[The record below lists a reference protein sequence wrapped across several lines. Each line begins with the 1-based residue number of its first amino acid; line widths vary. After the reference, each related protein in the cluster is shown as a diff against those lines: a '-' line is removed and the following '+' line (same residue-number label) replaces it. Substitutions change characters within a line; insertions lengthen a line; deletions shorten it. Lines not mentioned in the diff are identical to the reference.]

1 MQEKPPGSLR
11 SHSQGIKLGDIYYI
25 VFRHKWKILI
35 VSALGIIAAV
45 VESATWPPM
54 YEGEAKL
61 LVKYVQD
68 TTPPDNRNEPDTM
81 THTPVG
87 SGESILASELEII
100 NNQNVADQVADMLP
114 ESVLQKIAKGTN
126 HMAAADYIAGHLRA
140 EVPRSTSVIRLVF
153 DHPDPSVIQP
163 VLTNVIDAYTK
174 IHAYIHGHGQ
184 FDDII
189 SEERNKRKQRMDEAE
204 RELETAKKNADVI
217 DLEETKKTFSEAASR
232 TEQDLFETQTEL
244 AQKVAYVKTLT
255 GTNVSGPVQPEGVT
269 NVELPVKM
277 EPVPP
282 ETLAEYR
289 DVLETLTELKR
300 QKEKQLNEGFKPTSS
315 RVKQFSDDIATQEA
329 RRNQLETNFPAL
341 LMSKATMAASANPAT
356 GSGSPNPQE
365 AISQEVARIAELA
378 TRVTY
383 LSNRL
388 ARIKMDQDRFA
399 TNEPTITDFE
409 RNLAM
414 STEGYLA
421 FQKRL
426 DQMNIEQ
433 DLGSGKAAN
442 ISQIESPTPPY
453 GSLENR
459 KKKVK
464 TVGMILAGSIGG
476 ILGLVFLLEFYL
488 DQSVRRPAEIES
500 RLGLP
505 VFINIPVLG
514 INGNGKSRRLLEGS
528 KVPLLPPPSDSKNGN
543 GTNGSMVH
551 VPQPAGAEAQAMEV
565 ALWDPRHELHPYC
578 EALRDRL
585 INFFEIKNLTHKP
598 KLVSVTGCEDGAGV
612 SSIAAGLAASLSETG
627 DGNVLLVDMNNQ
639 GTAQQFYRGDLACGL
654 DDALESEK
662 RGGALVHDNLYVVSG
677 ASNNEKLPRAL
688 PKRFKHLVPRLRAS
702 DFDYI
707 IFDMPPVSQTSV
719 TLQLAR
725 FMDSVLV
732 VAESERTDREVLR
745 KAAALLEE
753 SKTNV
758 GVVLNKGRNYLP
770 KRLRQDI

>member
-11 SHSQGIKLGDIYYI
+11 AHSQGIKLGDIYYI
-25 VFRHKWKILI
+25 IFRHKWKILI
-35 VSALGIIAAV
+35 VSALGLIAAAV
-45 VESATWPPM
+45 VNATWPPM
-54 YEGEAKL
+54 YEGEATL

-87 SGESILASELEII
+87 TGESILATELEII
-100 NNQNVADQVADMLP
+100 RNQNVADTVADNLSHDIL
-114 ESVLQKIAKGTN
+114 EKIAKGTN
-126 HMAAADYIAGHLRA
+126 HMAAAAYINAHLQA
-140 EVPRSTSVIRLVF
+140 DVPRATSVIRLTF

-163 VLTNVIDAYTK
+163 VLTNVIEAYTK

-189 SEERNKRKQRMDEAE
+189 SEERNKRKSLMDQASDAF
-204 RELETAKKNADVI
+204 RTAKANADVL
-217 DLEETKKTFSEAASR
+217 DVQDTKKTLSDAR
-232 TEQDLFETQTEL
+232 TKTEQDLFDTQTEL
-244 AQKVAYVKTLT
+244 AQKIAYVKDLT
-255 GTNVSGPVQPEGVT
+255 GTNTPGPVQPGVGT
-269 NVELPVKM
+269 NADLPVKLA
-277 EPVPP
+277 PVPD
-282 ETLAEYR
+282 EVLAEYK
-289 DVLETLTELKR
+289 DVLRDIDTVTRLRDKKIE
-300 QKEKQLNEGFKPTSS
+300 EGFLPTSAL
-315 RVKQFSDDIATQEA
+315 VKKFSDDLAGYEA
-329 RRNQLETNFPAL
+329 RRHQMETNFPGLPKRKSSLAAAAPTL
-341 LMSKATMAASANPAT
+341 GANGSQAT
-356 GSGSPNPQE
+356 
-365 AISQEVARIAELA
+365 SQENLVQEIAQIRGLVE
-378 TRVTY
+378 RMSS

-388 ARIKMDQDRFA
+388 ARIKSDEDRFA
-399 TNEPTITDFE
+399 TNEPAITQFE
-409 RNLAM
+409 REVART
-414 STEGYLA
+414 SESYLE

-442 ISQIESPTPPY
+442 ISPIESPTPPY
-453 GSLENR
+453 GSAENR

-464 TVGMILAGSIGG
+464 AVGMILAGSVGG
-476 ILGLVFLLEFYL
+476 ILGLVFLLEVYL
-488 DQSVRRPAEIES
+488 DQTIRRPVEVES
-500 RLGLP
+500 KLGLP
-505 VFINIPVLG
+505 VFINIPLLG
-514 INGNGKSRRLLEGS
+514 MNGSARRLTEGV
-528 KVPLLPPPSDSKNGN
+528 KVPLLPPPSGSTNGN
-543 GTNGSMVH
+543 GSNGAVVH
-551 VPQPAGAEAQAMEV
+551 ASEPSTSHAHDVEV
-565 ALWDPRHELHPYC
+565 ALWDSRHELHPYC

-598 KLVSVTGCEDGAGV
+598 KLVSVTGCEDGSGV

-662 RGGALVHDNLYVVSG
+662 RGGAMVQDNLYVVTGST
-677 ASNNEKLPRAL
+677 NNDKLPRAL

-732 VAESERTDREVLR
+732 VAESERTDREKLR

-758 GVVLNKGRNYLP
+758 GVVLNKGRNYVP
-770 KRLRQDI
+770 ERLRQDI